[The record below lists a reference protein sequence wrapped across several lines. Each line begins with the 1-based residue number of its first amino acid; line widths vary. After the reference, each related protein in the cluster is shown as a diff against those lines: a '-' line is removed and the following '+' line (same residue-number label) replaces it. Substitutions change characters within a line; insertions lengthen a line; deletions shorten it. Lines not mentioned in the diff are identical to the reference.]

1 MRYLIRPSHLL
12 RALLLTAVAAGL
24 PAHGADWRDSGS
36 DAAKLSKLVELVPN
50 TAIWMQQM
58 GHRYGDLYYA
68 AKQGKWDFAA
78 YQAEEIEKLIAYVA
92 TARPKRAASALAFR
106 DAIFPSLHQV
116 IEQRDWSTFEP
127 AFALLSSECM
137 SCHVD
142 NDHAF
147 VVLPMPPRRHHSP
160 VLDE

>member
-1 MRYLIRPSHLL
+1 MKHSVGICFGSA
-12 RALLLTAVAAGL
+12 ALLIMVTALSCAQA
-24 PAHGADWRDSGS
+24 ADWRKSGS
-36 DAAKLSKLVELVPN
+36 DQEKIANLVELVPN

-68 AKQGKWDFAA
+68 AKRGKWDFAA
-78 YQAEEIEKLIAYVA
+78 YQAEEMEKLIGYVA
-92 TARPKRAASALAFR
+92 TARPGRAATAQEFH
-106 DAIFPSLHQV
+106 DAVFPSLHEV
-116 IEQRDWSTFEP
+116 IAQRDWSTFEP

-137 SCHVD
+137 SCHVK

-147 VVLPMPPRRHHSP
+147 VVLPLPPRRHHSP